1 LSTELDDQE
10 QDPNKLSV
18 KSLSKA
24 ARAAFGSLSLMDN
37 GGRGSPAGLGGAGM
51 IRKKSSFNIQS
62 MQSRSGSQRG
72 SFYFN
77 KKEDEKVSATTSN
90 SALHSFSPSATAIIN
105 EEQRIRN
112 EQQRIKDEEK
122 RLKEEQL
129 TALRYSSAASLSSSS
144 SSSSASS
151 TSASSAHNGEGTN
164 TVSKYQQRFS
174 GEPADSKNNKEPTK
188 SSFSSS
194 SAQKKQEGDDSSS
207 PSSSIPF
214 VVDITTL
221 KLSRKPSNLSS
232 ITVNDTSSTEGKVQQ
247 ELKVKVEERR
257 KESEVKDIQ
266 DRLRI
271 IAEKKKEAARE
282 REDSEAAEGKPKQ
295 PQRAQE
301 YEKKDEKEERE
312 VPKEV
317 KKVVSSGGL
326 SKLFPDSS
334 SSSSVVEAVHSES
347 KEDIEV
353 KPSKFL
359 KEPSK
364 RAVIFLLIY
373 VVFLLTLPFPVAGP
387 SFSVPFILYMSLFRS
402 FTSFLSRFLP
412 FSHSPLV
419 FLGVLNLFLSS
430 R

>member
-10 QDPNKLSV
+10 EDPNKLSV

-37 GGRGSPAGLGGAGM
+37 GGRGSPVGLGGAGM

-77 KKEDEKVSATTSN
+77 KKEDEKVTATNSN
-90 SALHSFSPSATAIIN
+90 STVHSFSPSATAIIN

-129 TALRYSSAASLSSSS
+129 NALRYSSAASLSSSS
-144 SSSSASS
+144 STVSSSS
-151 TSASSAHNGEGTN
+151 HNGEGSN
-164 TVSKYQQRFS
+164 TVSKYQQRLS
-174 GEPADSKNNKEPTK
+174 GEPADSKNNKDPTK

-194 SAQKKQEGDDSSS
+194 FAQKKQEGDDSSS

-232 ITVNDTSSTEGKVQQ
+232 ITVNDASSTEGKVQQ

-282 REDSEAAEGKPKQ
+282 REDSEAAEGKDKEKQ
-295 PQRAQE
+295 KQQPPEQE

-334 SSSSVVEAVHSES
+334 SSSSVVEAAHSES
-347 KEDIEV
+347 KEDIEI

-359 KEPSK
+359 KEPLK
-364 RAVIFLLIY
+364 PAVSFLLIY
-373 VVFLLTLPFPVAGP
+373 FVSLPYLTISYCC
-387 SFSVPFILYMSLFRS
+387 SFRLHFFHSLRCFCCFRS
-402 FTSFLSRFLP
+402 FIRFLSF
-412 FSHSPLV
+412 F
-419 FLGVLNLFLSS
+419 
-430 R
+430 